1 MSRKKIA
8 VVASFTALATG
19 FVFMAGYAANAPI
32 KPAVVAFIDLERIFN
47 NLDSRTVTDEH
58 MQAMAEDMQKRSF
71 AMREELELLRAELES
86 LEPGTDEMAELNDRV
101 IGVGGRLRA
110 FENYATLVMERE
122 RAEDLR
128 QTYNL
133 IREEAGNLSKER
145 NIDIVLLNDS
155 IPKIDLSDAARTL
168 QQISA
173 RRVLY
178 ANQSLDITE
187 ELLARMNDTNSG

>member
-178 ANQSLDITE
+178 ANESLDITE